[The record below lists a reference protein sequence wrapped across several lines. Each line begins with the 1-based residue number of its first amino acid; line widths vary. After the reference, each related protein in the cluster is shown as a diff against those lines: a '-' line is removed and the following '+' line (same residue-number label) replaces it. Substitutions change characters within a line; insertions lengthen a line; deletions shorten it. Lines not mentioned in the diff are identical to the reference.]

1 MGTIYHRIPNIILPD
16 IQNYMILKQN
26 TINSFEQYMKDC
38 EEYVEKVKNFC
49 KTTYGKTCKEAGRE
63 VQFPV
68 GDGHARY
75 IIATLRPVKLIHLD
89 IGDQWEFPYINR
101 LTATD
106 IRNRIRYPHLYPNR
120 ITKES

>member
-1 MGTIYHRIPNIILPD
+1 MGTIYSRIPNINIPS
-16 IQNYMILKQN
+16 IQNYMALKQN
-26 TINSFEQYMKDC
+26 TIKSFDLYMKDC

-49 KTTYGKTCKEAGRE
+49 KTTYGNTCKEAGKE
-63 VQFPV
+63 IQFQV

-89 IGDQWEFPYINR
+89 IGDQWEFPYIHR
-101 LTATD
+101 LTAAD
-106 IRNRIRYPHLYPNR
+106 IRNR